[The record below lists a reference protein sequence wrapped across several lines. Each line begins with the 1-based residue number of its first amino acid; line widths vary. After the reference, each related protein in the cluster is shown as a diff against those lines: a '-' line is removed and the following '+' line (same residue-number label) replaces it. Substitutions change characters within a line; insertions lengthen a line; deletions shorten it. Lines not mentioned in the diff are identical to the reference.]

1 MLPTLDIKDSTLEYN
16 VGSAISVGSSATLR
30 LSNNDI
36 KGNQIG
42 ISNSGGQAL
51 SYMNNRI
58 TGSGSSATLAS
69 IQGGQ

>member
-16 VGSAISVGSSATLR
+16 VGSAISVGSSATRR

-58 TGSGSSATLAS
+58 TGNGSSATLAS